1 MNHVNWVQQDP
12 DYQTQYHVLKWD
24 SSHFHEPQARQMVD
38 SALPKESAALAV
50 SANSEKTGTAEIG
63 FGLVSSVKS
72 GGFALGHGQEGV
84 MLQESQNGAQRQD
97 GVFISGQGAQRQQDE
112 ITPQQAE
119 TRQAEMAEGILISKA
134 AEHLGHPGYYDRAK
148 PAAGTE
154 EGADG
159 QIKSIAAA
167 GGQGNVRSRLKEGAA
182 QLRET
187 YQKEKEKIRQRL
199 FRAKRID
206 KQKDMP
212 KKSKKEVDRE
222 ETLSMQAQN
231 HYLLDSYDRNG
242 KYSMLGK

>member
-72 GGFALGHGQEGV
+72 GGFALGHGQDAV
-84 MLQESQNGAQRQD
+84 I
-97 GVFISGQGAQRQQDE
+97 ISGQGAQRQQDE

-154 EGADG
+154 EEADG

-199 FRAKRID
+199 FRAKRMD

-212 KKSKKEVDRE
+212 KKSKKEADRE

>member
-72 GGFALGHGQEGV
+72 GGFSLGHGQDAV
-84 MLQESQNGAQRQD
+84 I
-97 GVFISGQGAQRQQDE
+97 ISDQGAQRQRDE

-119 TRQAEMAEGILISKA
+119 ARQAEMAEGILISKA
-134 AEHLGHPGYYDRAK
+134 AAEHLGHPGDYDRAK
-148 PAAGTE
+148 PAARTE
-154 EGADG
+154 EELDG

-187 YQKEKEKIRQRL
+187 YQKQKEKIRQRL
-199 FRAKRID
+199 FRAKRMD

-212 KKSKKEVDRE
+212 KKSKKEADRE

-231 HYLLDSYDRNG
+231 HYLLDSYDRKG
-242 KYSMLGK
+242 QYSVLGK

>member
-63 FGLVSSVKS
+63 FGLVSSVKN
-72 GGFALGHGQEGV
+72 GGFSLGHGQDAV
-84 MLQESQNGAQRQD
+84 I
-97 GVFISGQGAQRQQDE
+97 ISGQGAQRQRDE

-154 EGADG
+154 EEADG

-199 FRAKRID
+199 FRAKRMD

-212 KKSKKEVDRE
+212 KKSKKEADRE